1 MRLLLIHPK
10 FPYRGKDL
18 FPIGLG
24 YLASVARN
32 KAEVSIFDEN
42 VEAFDAEKIRK
53 INPDVVG
60 ITATTPSFARA
71 VEIAK
76 RIKETVKTRVMMG
89 GTHVTFAPE
98 EALKAGVDVVIR
110 GEGEATLA
118 ELLESSNLEKI
129 KGISYVEDGE
139 IIHNPDR
146 ELIKNL
152 DEIPFPAREYF
163 PLKNYR
169 IMSLITSRGCP
180 YNCSYC
186 ASTRFWRHRV
196 RFRSP
201 ENVIEELK
209 QISELGFKLVRFMD
223 STFTLDQRRAVKIC
237 KLIKESN
244 IDIKWSCETRADFI
258 SDALLEALSSSGCNL
273 ICLGID
279 SGSQEVLD
287 KCKRS
292 IDVATMKK
300 AFEKIRKYRI
310 ATRAYVTFGFPGET
324 EKTVRETIRFLE
336 EVTPEQ
342 TLLSL
347 ATAYPG
353 TELWS
358 GRAVEVHPNWIAKFH
373 GHGVGGRLYFPEG
386 MTRKEYTKLAEEMWK
401 AVKKINSR
409 TGQEYGLAGRR
420 EDS

>member
-10 FPYRGKDL
+10 FQYRGKDL

-24 YLASVARN
+24 YLASVARD
-32 KAEVSIFDEN
+32 KAEVSVLDEN
-42 VEAFDAEKIRK
+42 VEAFDAEKIRD
-53 INPDVVG
+53 INPDIVG
-60 ITATTPSFARA
+60 ITATTPSFSRA
-71 VEIAK
+71 VEIVRA
-76 RIKETVKTRVMMG
+76 IKEINAKARVIMG

-98 EALKAGVDVVIR
+98 DALKAGADVVIR

-129 KGISYVEDGE
+129 KGISYVEDGK
-139 IIHNPDR
+139 IFHNPDR
-146 ELIKNL
+146 ELIKDL
-152 DEIPFPAREYF
+152 DEVPFPAREYF

-169 IMSLITSRGCP
+169 IMSLVTSRGCP
-180 YNCSYC
+180 YSCSYC
-186 ASTRFWRHRV
+186 ASTRFWRQMV

-237 KLIKESN
+237 ELIKESN
-244 IDIKWSCETRADFI
+244 TGIKWSCETRADFI
-258 SDALLEALSSSGCNL
+258 SDELLEALRNAGCTL
-273 ICLGID
+273 LCIGVD

-287 KCKRS
+287 KCRRS
-292 IDVATMKK
+292 IGVATMKE
-300 AFEKIRKYRI
+300 AFEKIREYGI
-310 ATRAYVTFGFPGET
+310 ATRAYVTFSFPGET

-336 EVTPEQ
+336 EVKPEQ

-358 GRAVEVHPNWIAKFH
+358 GGTVEVHPNWVAKFH

-386 MTRKEYTKLAEEMWK
+386 MTKKEYVRLAEEMWK
-401 AVKKINSR
+401 AVKKLNSEAA
-409 TGQEYGLAGRR
+409 GVKKHGLAG
-420 EDS
+420 

>member
-24 YLASVARN
+24 YLASVARDR
-32 KAEVSIFDEN
+32 AEVFVLDEN
-42 VEAFDAEKIRK
+42 VEAFDAEKIK
-53 INPDVVG
+53 EINPDVVG

-76 RIKETVKTRVMMG
+76 KIKEIVKTTVIMG

-98 EALKAGVDVVIR
+98 DALKAEVDVVVR

-118 ELLESSNLEKI
+118 ELLDSENLEKI
-129 KGISYVEDGE
+129 KGISYVEDGK
-139 IIHNPDR
+139 IVHNPDR

-152 DEIPFPAREYF
+152 DEVPFPAREYF

-169 IMSLITSRGCP
+169 IMSLVTSRGCP
-180 YNCSYC
+180 YSCSYC
-186 ASTRFWRHRV
+186 ASTRFWRQTL

-201 ENVIEELK
+201 ENVMEELK
-209 QISELGFKLVRFMD
+209 RIHELGFKLVRFMD
-223 STFTLDQRRAVKIC
+223 STFTLDQRRAIKIC
-237 KLIKESN
+237 ELIKESN
-244 IDIKWSCETRADFI
+244 IDIKWSCETRADFVGE
-258 SDALLEALSSSGCNL
+258 SLLEALSSAGCTL
-273 ICLGID
+273 LCLGID

-287 KCKRS
+287 KCRRS
-292 IDVATMKK
+292 IDAATMKE
-300 AFEKIRKYRI
+300 AFEKIRECGI

-336 EVTPEQ
+336 EVKPEQ

-358 GRAVEVHPNWIAKFH
+358 DRTVEVHPNWVAKFH

-386 MTRKEYTKLAEEMWK
+386 MTKKEYIRLAEEMWK
-401 AVKKINSR
+401 DVKKLNSKAA
-409 TGQEYGLAGRR
+409 GVKKHGLAG
-420 EDS
+420 

>member
-10 FPYRGKDL
+10 FPYRGRDI

-24 YLASVARN
+24 YLVSVARD
-32 KAEVSIFDEN
+32 KAEVSVLDEN
-42 VEAFDAEKIRK
+42 VEALDAEKIRK
-53 INPDVVG
+53 INPDIVG
-60 ITATTPSFARA
+60 ITATTPSFTRA
-71 VEIAK
+71 VEIIRA
-76 RIKETVKTRVMMG
+76 IKEINAKARVMMG

-98 EALKAGVDVVIR
+98 DALKAGVDVVVR

-129 KGISYVEDGE
+129 KGISYVEDE
-139 IIHNPDR
+139 KIVHNPDR

-152 DEIPFPAREYF
+152 DEVPFPAREYF
-163 PLKNYR
+163 PLKSYR
-169 IMSLITSRGCP
+169 IMSLVTSRGCP
-180 YNCSYC
+180 YSCSYC
-186 ASTRFWRHRV
+186 ASTRFWRQRV

-237 KLIKESN
+237 ELMKESN

-258 SDALLEALSSSGCNL
+258 SDELLEALSSAGCTL
-273 ICLGID
+273 LCIGVD

-287 KCKRS
+287 KCRRS
-292 IDVATMKK
+292 IDVTTMKE
-300 AFEKIRKYRI
+300 AFEKIRRYGI
-310 ATRAYVTFGFPGET
+310 ATRAYATFGFPGET
-324 EKTVRETIRFLE
+324 EKTVKETIQFLE
-336 EVTPEQ
+336 EVKPEQ

-358 GRAVEVHPNWIAKFH
+358 GRTVEAHPNWIAKFH
-373 GHGVGGRLYFPEG
+373 GHGVGGKLYFPEG
-386 MTRKEYTKLAEEMWK
+386 MTKKEYIKLAEEMWK
-401 AVKKINSR
+401 AVKKINSMA
-409 TGQEYGLAGRR
+409 GKKHGLGR
-420 EDS
+420 

>member
-24 YLASVARN
+24 YLASVARDR
-32 KAEVSIFDEN
+32 AEVFVLDEN

-53 INPDVVG
+53 ISPDIIG
-60 ITATTPSFARA
+60 ITATTPSFPRA
-71 VEIAK
+71 VEIVRA
-76 RIKETVKTRVMMG
+76 IKEIKAKIIMG

-98 EALKAGVDVVIR
+98 EALREGAGVVIR
-110 GEGEATLA
+110 GEGEATFS
-118 ELLESSNLEKI
+118 ELLDSKNLEKI
-129 KGISYVEDGE
+129 NGISYVTDGK

-163 PLKNYR
+163 PLKEYG
-169 IMSLITSRGCP
+169 IMSLVTSRGCP
-180 YNCSYC
+180 YSCSYC
-186 ASTRFWRHRV
+186 SSTRFWRQRV

-209 QISELGFKLVRFMD
+209 QISKLGFKLVRFMD
-223 STFTLDQRRAVKIC
+223 STFTLDQQRAIRIC
-237 KLIKESN
+237 ELIKES
-244 IDIKWSCETRADFI
+244 IDIKWSCETRADFV
-258 SDALLEALSSSGCNL
+258 SDALLEALSSAGCRL
-273 ICLGID
+273 ICLGVD

-287 KCKRS
+287 KCRRS

-300 AFEKIRKYRI
+300 AFEKIRKYGI
-310 ATRAYVTFGFPGET
+310 STRAYITFGFPEET
-324 EKTVRETIRFLE
+324 EKTVKETIRFLE
-336 EVTPEQ
+336 EVKPEQ
-342 TLLSL
+342 NLLSL

-358 GRAVEVHPNWIAKFH
+358 GKTIEAHPDWIAKFH
-373 GHGVGGRLYFPEG
+373 GHGVGGRLYLPEG
-386 MTRKEYTKLAEEMWK
+386 MTRKEYIRLAEEMWK
-401 AVKKINSR
+401 AVKKLNS
-409 TGQEYGLAGRR
+409 EAAIKKHGLSG
-420 EDS
+420 